1 MTPGTIRSQI
11 VLEKAAWV
19 RSMLDEITGLPCASL
34 AEFTTDR
41 RTAAAAES
49 YLRRALEAL
58 LDLCR
63 HVVTKGFGDGVLEYK
78 QVAGRLASHGVVSAD
93 TAALLVRM
101 VGYRNRMVHFYD
113 EIGADELF
121 RICTDER
128 RDLELVVDEIL
139 GWLRGHPDVLDHE
152 L

>member
-19 RSMLDEITGLPCASL
+19 RSMLDEIAGLPCASL
-34 AEFTTDR
+34 EEFASDR

-78 QVAGRLASHGVVSAD
+78 QVAGRLAAHGVISVE

-101 VGYRNRMVHFYD
+101 AGYRNRMVHFYD
-113 EIGADELF
+113 EIAADELF

-128 RDLELVVDEIL
+128 RDLESVVGEIL
-139 GWLRGHPDVLDHE
+139 GWLRSHPDLLDHE

>member
-1 MTPGTIRSQI
+1 MTPATIRSQI
-11 VLEKAAWV
+11 VLEKTAWV
-19 RSMLDEITGLPCASL
+19 RSMLDEIAGLPCASV
-34 AEFTTDR
+34 AEFTSDR

-78 QVAGRLASHGVVSAD
+78 QVAGRLASHGVLSAD

-101 VGYRNRMVHFYD
+101 AGYRNRMVHFYD
-113 EIGADELF
+113 EVAADELF
-121 RICTDER
+121 RICTEER

-139 GWLRGHPDVLDHE
+139 GWLRRHPDLLDRE

>member
-19 RSMLDEITGLPCASL
+19 RSMLDETAALPCASL
-34 AEFTTDR
+34 AEFTSDR

-63 HVVTKGFGDGVLEYK
+63 HVVTKGFGEGVLEYK
-78 QVAGRLASHGVVSAD
+78 QVAGRLAGHGVVSVE

-101 VGYRNRMVHFYD
+101 AGYRNRMVHFYD
-113 EIGADELF
+113 EIAAEELF

-128 RDLELVVDEIL
+128 RDLESIVDEIL
-139 GWLRGHPDVLDHE
+139 GWLRLHSHLLDRE